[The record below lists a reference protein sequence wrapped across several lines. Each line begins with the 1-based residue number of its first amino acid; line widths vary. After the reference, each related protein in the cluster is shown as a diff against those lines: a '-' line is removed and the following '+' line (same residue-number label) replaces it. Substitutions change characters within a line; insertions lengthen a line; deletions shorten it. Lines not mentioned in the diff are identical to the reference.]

1 MKDVSAELA
10 ELKGLVGGAR
20 EAAGTRS
27 HARPPKAEAEVVA
40 NSLAAAASVAPD
52 AIEELLASLR
62 DVLGQPVEDLEEA
75 IASHPLGSAAAAFFL
90 GVLVG
95 RLLPRG

>member
-1 MKDVSAELA
+1 VEPPRA
-10 ELKGLVGGAR
+10 GAAVR
-20 EAAGTRS
+20 RDAPACPG
-27 HARPPKAEAEVVA
+27 EAEEPA
-40 NSLAAAASVAPD
+40 TPASVAPERL
-52 AIEELLASLR
+52 EEMLASLR
-62 DVLGQPVEDLEEA
+62 EILEQPVEDLEDA

>member
-10 ELKGLVGGAR
+10 ELKGLVTR
-20 EAAGTRS
+20 SRDAAGGRA
-27 HARPPKAEAEVVA
+27 HARPPKAAAADGPSDEGTLA
-40 NSLAAAASVAPD
+40 SLAPEKL
-52 AIEELLASLR
+52 EELLASLR
-62 DVLGQPVEDLEEA
+62 AVLDQPVEDLEEA

>member
-10 ELKGLVGGAR
+10 ELKGLVTKAR
-20 EAAGTRS
+20 EPAAKRG
-27 HARPPKAEAEVVA
+27 HARPRKAEPNAEGGEEA
-40 NSLAAAASVAPD
+40 AMASLAPEKLD
-52 AIEELLASLR
+52 ELMASLR
-62 DVLGQPVEDLEEA
+62 DVLEQPVEDLEEA